1 MNEDCLKLTAYFA
14 ERERIG
20 PRFLGDALV
29 DICERHAFATSVLL
43 RGSEGFGRHQVLQ
56 SERLLTLSE
65 DLPMVLVAVD
75 ARRRIEA
82 ALPEI
87 GRTARHGLLT
97 LERARMLTGRLGP
110 LAPGASA
117 PEASATADAADD
129 MAKLTVYCGRYER
142 VGDRPAFVAIV
153 DLLRR
158 HHGLSATVLLGVDG
172 TAHGVRRRARFFAA
186 NTDVPLMIIAV
197 GPGTAM
203 RAALAEIGPLLKRPL
218 LTLERVRVCKVDGR
232 RLAEPHRVGG
242 PDDEGLRTWVKLMVH
257 ADHDTRHG
265 RRPLYVEL
273 VRRLRTVRAGGATVL
288 EGIWGYHGD
297 RAPGGDRL
305 LSLRRHVPTTTVV
318 VDVPERIQQC
328 FEIVDEVTDAGG
340 VVTSELVPAF
350 RARGVWGEAGGLRLA
365 GGGTIPS

>member
-14 ERERIG
+14 ERDRGG
-20 PRFLGDALV
+20 PDRSRFLGDALV
-29 DICERHAFATSVLL
+29 EICARHAFATSVLL
-43 RGSEGFGRHQVLQ
+43 RGAEGFGRHQVLQ

-75 ARRRIEA
+75 TRHRIEA
-82 ALPEI
+82 ALPEV
-87 GRTARHGLLT
+87 GRVARHGLLT
-97 LERARMLTGRLGP
+97 LERARMLTGRIGP
-110 LAPGASA
+110 VALPEEIH
-117 PEASATADAADD
+117 EAS
-129 MAKLTVYCGRYER
+129 KLTIYCGRHER
-142 VGDRPAFVAIV
+142 VGNRPAFVAIV

-172 TAHGVRRRARFFAA
+172 TAHGVRQRARFFAA
-186 NTDVPLMIIAV
+186 NAQVPLMIVAV
-197 GPGTAM
+197 GPGAVLRTVLPEI
-203 RAALAEIGPLLKRPL
+203 AALLERPL

-232 RLAEPHRVGG
+232 CLTEPHLLSG
-242 PDDEGLRTWVKLMVH
+242 PDDAGLHTWVKLMIH

-273 VRRLRTVRAGGATVL
+273 VRRLRAARAGGATVL

-297 RAPGGDRL
+297 RAPQGDKL

-318 VDVPERIQQC
+318 VDVPERIARW
-328 FEIVDEVTDAGG
+328 FEIVDELTDEGG

-350 RARGVWGEAGGLRLA
+350 RARGEWGETGGLRLA
-365 GGGTIPS
+365 SRRAGG